1 MLRNFRKL
9 HKTHHKAILIY
20 WALNTSV
27 FPYNDEFSSI
37 WFVKMFCTSI
47 ILDHD
52 NYPSGKGQAL
62 DFEKSGFTI
71 NPTASCTES
80 QHAYKMRL
88 SRNSTKCFLART
100 YVTGYNYIP
109 WKGLW
114 MATQGQRLVDCSRA
128 FSDKDLCVCNM
139 TSYFLLNPVRYNIT
153 CSHAV
158 SSWYYHLVSLSCSWK
173 GYHFYALRKCLL
185 CNAIVVYDLFCHI
198 LHWLISV
205 FFL

>member
-1 MLRNFRKL
+1 MITTMLRDFRKL
-9 HKTHHKAILIY
+9 HKTHHKAILIH

-37 WFVKMFCTSI
+37 WFVKMFCTSL

-80 QHAYKMRL
+80 QHAYEMRL

-100 YVTGYNYIP
+100 YVTGYNYIREKDFEWP
-109 WKGLW
+109 HKVKDWWTALEHTVTRIYVC
-114 MATQGQRLVDCSRA
+114 ATW
-128 FSDKDLCVCNM
+128 
-139 TSYFLLNPVRYNIT
+139 P
-153 CSHAV
+153 
-158 SSWYYHLVSLSCSWK
+158 
-173 GYHFYALRKCLL
+173 
-185 CNAIVVYDLFCHI
+185 AISFWTL
-198 LHWLISV
+198 
-205 FFL
+205 